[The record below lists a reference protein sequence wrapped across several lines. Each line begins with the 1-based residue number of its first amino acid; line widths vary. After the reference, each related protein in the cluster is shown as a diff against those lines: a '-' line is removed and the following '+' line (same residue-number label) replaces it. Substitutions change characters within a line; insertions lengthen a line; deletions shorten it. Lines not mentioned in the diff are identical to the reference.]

1 MSVEHYYASHRAQNR
16 FVRRWWP
23 LIVLVGLAVAVRP

>member
-16 FVRRWWP
+16 FVRRWAFM
-23 LIVLVGLAVAVRP
+23 IVLVALVAVMP

>member
-23 LIVLVGLAVAVRP
+23 LIVLVAIVAVMP